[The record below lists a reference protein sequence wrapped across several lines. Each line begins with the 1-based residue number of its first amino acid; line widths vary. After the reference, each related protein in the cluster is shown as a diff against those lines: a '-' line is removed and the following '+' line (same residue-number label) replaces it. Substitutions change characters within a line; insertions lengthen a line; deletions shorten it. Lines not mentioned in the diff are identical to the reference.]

1 MGAFSLSH
9 LLLLAII
16 LIFVFRPRK
25 FTDLTQA
32 FGKAIRNYKDAK
44 NEIEIESKDIKEI
57 K

>member
-44 NEIEIESKDIKEI
+44 NEIEVDPKDIKEI